1 MTLRVTATA
10 AAVVA
15 ALVVATPVFAQQ
27 LRPFAIV
34 TVERFTAAT
43 TFDATL
49 DSAFQVLWGGGLEVA
64 TRKNWFVDFTVTR
77 MSRNGQRAFVADDG
91 QEFRLTIPLHATLTP
106 VEVSVGRR
114 FPVRR
119 RTTTRRRRLAVIPY
133 VGAGVGVYR
142 YTETSDFSVAGEDV
156 DSTHVGY
163 LVLGGAEFRLSKWIG
178 LTADAQYTR
187 VPGIFGK
194 AGVSQQAGES
204 DLGGIAGRVRV
215 ILGR

>member
-1 MTLRVTATA
+1 MATA

-15 ALVVATPVFAQQ
+15 ALAAATPAFAQQ

-49 DSAFQVLWGGGLEVA
+49 DSAFQVLWGAGLEVT
-64 TRKNWFVDFTVTR
+64 TRKNWFVDVAVTR
-77 MSRNGQRAFVADDG
+77 LSRNGQRAFVDDTG
-91 QEFRLTIPLHATLTP
+91 NEFRLAIPLHATLTP

-114 FPVRR
+114 FPIRR
-119 RTTTRRRRLAVIPY
+119 RTTTRLRRLTLIPY
-133 VGAGVGVYR
+133 VGAGVGVHR
-142 YTETSDFSVAGEDV
+142 YTETADFSAAGEDV
-156 DSTHVGY
+156 DSTHIGY
-163 LVLGGAEFRLSKWIG
+163 LVLGGAEFRLSKWLG
-178 LTADAQYTR
+178 LMADAQYTR

-194 AGVSQQAGES
+194 GGVSQQAAES